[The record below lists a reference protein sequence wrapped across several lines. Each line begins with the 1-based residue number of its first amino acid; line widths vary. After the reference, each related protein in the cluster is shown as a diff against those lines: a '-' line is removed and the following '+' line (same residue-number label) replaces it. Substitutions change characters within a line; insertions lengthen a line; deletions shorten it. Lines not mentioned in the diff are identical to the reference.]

1 MKPGSAQ
8 ALSADHIQ
16 VKGRSFNIGGDLRHV
31 LGYGSLIRNLVGKQL
46 HLKYRGSAL
55 GFLWSLLNPLSMVLV
70 YTVVFSYVM
79 RFPVENYALFLVAGV
94 IHWEFFSAA
103 ASDSTGAII
112 ENREL
117 IRKIYFPTIILPA
130 SLVVFELIQLGL
142 AFLAFML
149 IYLVL
154 GGSLWWGHL
163 LYPVAL
169 LIQFV
174 FVLGISALISASTV
188 FLRDLQHLVQIALR
202 LMFWLTPIIYPLS
215 SVPANTVPFF
225 QINPMTSYVVIY
237 RALLYDRTWPDM
249 FWWVLAIGF
258 AGASFATG
266 IFVFSFLS
274 PRFAEEV

>member
-1 MKPGSAQ
+1 MKPTATQ
-8 ALSADHIQ
+8 TVSADHLE
-16 VKGRSFNIGGDLRHV
+16 VEGWSLDSSGSLRHIPA
-31 LGYGSLIRNLVGKQL
+31 YGSLIRNLVGKQL
-46 HLKYRGSAL
+46 QLKYRGSAL
-55 GFLWSLLNPLSMVLV
+55 GFLWSLLNPLSMVVV
-70 YTVVFSYVM
+70 YTVVFRYIM
-79 RFPVENYALFLVAGV
+79 RVPVENYALFLVAGV
-94 IHWEFFSAA
+94 IHWEFFSTAV
-103 ASDSTGAII
+103 SDSTGAII

-117 IRKIYFPTIILPA
+117 IRKISFPTIILPA
-130 SLVVFELIQLGL
+130 SQVVFELIQLGL
-142 AFLAFML
+142 AFLAFMV

-202 LMFWLTPIIYPLS
+202 LMFWLTPIVYPLT
-215 SVPANTVPFF
+215 SVPAGTAPFF

-237 RALLYDRTWPDM
+237 RALLYDKAWPGM
-249 FWWVLAIGF
+249 FWWVSAIGF
-258 AGASFATG
+258 AVVSFAIGVSLFT
-266 IFVFSFLS
+266 FLS